1 MKDYTT
7 FDKTGRLHYFEKIIG
22 TEPAFF
28 ENENFI
34 ILEGD
39 FRDSYIEG
47 GVVKENL
54 DYDISE
60 VFSNNTLTFLNR
72 ELFDT
77 LIINDECYMI
87 SDITDNNFIVTFTES
102 GEYNIKIKFFK
113 YKEKTFKII
122 I

>member
-1 MKDYTT
+1 MN
-7 FDKTGRLHYFEKIIG
+7 EKFAKSLYESI
-22 TEPAFF
+22 
-28 ENENFI
+28 
-34 ILEGD
+34 
-39 FRDSYIEG
+39 
-47 GVVKENL
+47 VKENL

-102 GEYNIKIKFFK
+102 GEYDIKIKFFK
-113 YKEKTFKII
+113 YKEKIFKII